1 MVGSDFTFTMNV
13 KDNDKPK
20 SSESSSKSQSTKTGK
35 RAKILNTKIQNLEND
50 LQEQVE

>member
-20 SSESSSKSQSTKTGK
+20 SSESSSKSTKTGK

-50 LQEQVE
+50 FQEQAE

>member
-20 SSESSSKSQSTKTGK
+20 SSESSSKSSKAGK
-35 RAKILNTKIQNLEND
+35 RARTLNTKIQNLEND
-50 LQEQVE
+50 NQEQAE